1 MKKVKYLLSLILVLA
16 FVISLTSCYV
26 ISGQTMKTIKGTYK
40 LTKYTYTPSHERK
53 EGYTERTHDYVN
65 DAEYKYEDYLVI
77 TGTDKGYYVHK
88 DASGESYIK
97 EVTLSYEY
105 SKDNPSKIEYIVFN
119 DSITVND
126 DDCETNRLGVSKK
139 ILNYAKS
146 AFDFTQLIT
155 KKPMRSEALSIKW
168 EKVDNA
174 TDLSF
179 VNKQISDT
187 KFYKYSAFARRGIY
201 ELTAMRNVES
211 SEYLVVP
218 YQYYYIVVDT
228 ADGVNTAKVYY
239 ATKEAPTEQITRT
252 LSYSAKDDF
261 STMTIDGKVWSL
273 EPQWSSYYLCIDEGI
288 ENQYRLVNSDIS
300 DASINS
306 LIANRIP
313 STTN

>member
-1 MKKVKYLLSLILVLA
+1 MKKVKCLLALILVLA
-16 FVISLTSCYV
+16 SIVSLTSCYV
-26 ISGQTMKTIKGTYK
+26 ISGQTMKKFKGTYK

-88 DASGESYIK
+88 DASGNSYIK

-105 SKDNPSKIEYIVFN
+105 SEDKPSKIEYIVFN

-126 DDCETNRLGVSKK
+126 KDCETNRLGVNKK
-139 ILNYAKS
+139 ALNYAKS
-146 AFDFTQLIT
+146 AFNFTQILT
-155 KKPMRSEALSIKW
+155 DKPMRSEALSIRW

-179 VNKQISDT
+179 VNEQIGNT

-201 ELTAMRNVES
+201 ELTAMRNVET
-211 SEYLVVP
+211 SEYLDVP

-228 ADGVNTAKVYY
+228 ADGVNTVKAYY

-252 LSYSAKDDF
+252 LAYSAQDDF

-273 EPQWSSYYLCIDEGI
+273 EPQFLSYYISETDGI
-288 ENQYRLVNSDIS
+288 ENQYRLVNNDIS
-300 DASINS
+300 DTSIAS
-306 LIANRIP
+306 LISNRLP
-313 STTN
+313 STSN